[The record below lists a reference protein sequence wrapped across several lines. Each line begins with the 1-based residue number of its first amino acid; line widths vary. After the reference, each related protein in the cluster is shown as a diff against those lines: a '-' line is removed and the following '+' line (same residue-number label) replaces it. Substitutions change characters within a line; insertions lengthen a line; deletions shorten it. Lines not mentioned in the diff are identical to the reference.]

1 MLRNINMEK
10 WNDIVVSLLEC
21 KKNNVSEDL
30 YQEKI
35 EEQFKFLGWSIY
47 NGCVETKPSLP
58 VGNSKTI
65 IPDIVLKKNGER
77 VLPIEIK
84 EPNNKLKKRQ
94 EEQLFSYM
102 KQLDLRIGLYIG
114 EKWQLYYN
122 ATDDKENPHVILTA
136 PLIPDSAE
144 GNSFCKILSYDTF
157 STKEIEKYCQSELEK
172 QRFVLHKVE
181 ELEKLNENNSG
192 VQLLQ
197 TLLRNHLGID
207 DTQKNLLTDV
217 FDNVKI
223 TYQFGERKNPNKV
236 ADTKSEKKKLTRY
249 SLNGGP
255 ALPKTKFVL
264 EAIRL
269 YVDKHPSAS
278 FEEIESIFPRQI
290 QGGYGVV
297 RKMSEL
303 EEYVESG
310 SNILGRFS
318 STPQELLTSSD
329 GVRFAVCN
337 QWDYNNLPKL
347 ISILKKLKWRVKE
360 IK

>member
-1 MLRNINMEK
+1 MEK

-21 KKNNVSEDL
+21 KNNNVSENL
-30 YQEKI
+30 YQAKI

-47 NGCVETKPSLP
+47 NGCVETKPALP
-58 VGNSKTI
+58 VGNSKI
-65 IPDIVLKKNGER
+65 IVPDIVLRKDGER

-122 ATDDKENPHVILTA
+122 STDDKNDPHVILTA
-136 PLIPDSAE
+136 SLIPDSAE
-144 GNSFCKILSYDTF
+144 GNTLCKLLSYDLF
-157 STKEIEKYCQSELEK
+157 STETIESFCQSELEK
-172 QRFVLHKVE
+172 QRFTQNTIAKLDE
-181 ELEKLNENNSG
+181 LNEDNKG
-192 VQLLQ
+192 VQLMYS
-197 TLLRNHLGID
+197 LLCNHLGID
-207 DTQKNLLTDV
+207 ESNEDLTKDIIKKV
-217 FDNVKI
+217 TI
-223 TYQFGERKNPNKV
+223 TYQFGEKKRTTT
-236 ADTKSEKKKLTRY
+236 DTLKERKKLTRY

-255 ALPKTKFVL
+255 ALPKTKFAL

-269 YVDKHPSAS
+269 YVLKHPSAK
-278 FEEIESIFPRQI
+278 FVDIEATFPRHI

-303 EEYVESG
+303 EDYVESG
-310 SNILGRFS
+310 SNIMGRFS
-318 STPQELLTSSD
+318 STPQEILISSD
-329 GVRFAVCN
+329 GIRFAVCN
-337 QWDYNNLPKL
+337 QWDYNNLPRL

-360 IK
+360 VK

>member
-1 MLRNINMEK
+1 MEK

-30 YQEKI
+30 YQAKI

-47 NGCVETKPSLP
+47 NGCVETKPALP
-58 VGNSKTI
+58 VGNSKII
-65 IPDIVLKKNGER
+65 IPDIVLRKDGER

-102 KQLDLRIGLYIG
+102 KQLDIRIGLYIG

-122 ATDDKENPHVILTA
+122 AADDKDNPHAILTA
-136 PLIPDSAE
+136 SLIPDSPE
-144 GNSFCKILSYDTF
+144 GNTLCKLLSYDSF
-157 STKEIEKYCQSELEK
+157 STKAIEAFCQSELEK
-172 QRFVLHKVE
+172 HRFILSTITKLE
-181 ELEKLNENNSG
+181 ELNEDNTG
-192 VQLLQ
+192 VQLLYS
-197 TLLRNHLGID
+197 LLCTHLGID
-207 DTQKNLLTDV
+207 NSKIDLTKGV
-217 FDNVKI
+217 LENVKI
-223 TYQFGERKNPNKV
+223 TYQFGENKG
-236 ADTKSEKKKLTRY
+236 ASTNTDTGKKRKKLTRY

-269 YVDKHPSAS
+269 YVVKHPSAT
-278 FEEIESIFPRQI
+278 FVDIETTFPKHI

-297 RKMSEL
+297 RKMTEL

-310 SNILGRFS
+310 SNIMGRFS
-318 STPQELLTSSD
+318 STPQEILTSSD
-329 GVRFAVCN
+329 GIRFAVCN
-337 QWDYNNLPKL
+337 QWDYNNLPKF

-360 IK
+360 VK

>member
-1 MLRNINMEK
+1 MEK
-10 WNDIVVSLLEC
+10 WNDIVISLLEC

-47 NGCVETKPSLP
+47 NGCIEKKPSLP
-58 VGNSKTI
+58 VGNSKNI

-122 ATDDKENPHVILTA
+122 ATDDKEEPHSILTA
-136 PLIPDSAE
+136 PLILDSVE
-144 GNSFCKILSYDTF
+144 GKTLCHILSYDKF
-157 STKEIEKYCQSELEK
+157 STKEIELYCQSEVEK
-172 QRFVLHKVE
+172 QRVVQHTIE
-181 ELEKLNENNSG
+181 ELEKLNENSHG

-197 TLLRNHLGID
+197 ELLFKHLGVDKSQADLISD
-207 DTQKNLLTDV
+207 ILENL
-217 FDNVKI
+217 KI
-223 TYQFGERKNPNKV
+223 TYQFGEQKNSSKNKNV
-236 ADTKSEKKKLTRY
+236 KTERKKLTRY

-269 YVDKHPSAS
+269 YVDKHPSAT
-278 FEEIESIFPRQI
+278 FEDIESVFPKHI
-290 QGGYGVV
+290 QGGYGIV
-297 RKMSEL
+297 RKVSEL

-310 SNILGRFS
+310 SNIMGRFS

-329 GVRFAVCN
+329 GIRFAVCN

-347 ISILKKLKWRVKE
+347 INILKKLKWRVREVK
-360 IK
+360 